1 MFGFAYIIYI
11 GLYTY
16 FKYIIF
22 HADTHSMHLLYHCKL
37 GSGQVVM
44 SADVQITLSVKNSWV
59 YW

>member
-1 MFGFAYIIYI
+1 MFAYIIYI

-22 HADTHSMHLLYHCKL
+22 HAGTHSNAPAVSYSKL

-59 YW
+59 Y